1 MSANNRQPTELVVAK
16 GKKHFTKDE
25 LEERRER
32 DVKAP
37 ADAIAAPKY
46 LTAKQKREFNE
57 IAKQLQD
64 IGIMANVDCDVLAMY
79 VKSRAEYVEYSKKLS
94 ELQKKDSPAAVDI
107 LVKYDGLRDRAFKRC
122 MTAARELG
130 LTITSRGRLVM
141 PKAKESEEAP
151 KGMQAFLMER
161 DRVG

>member
-37 ADAIAAPKY
+37 DDAIEAPQYLTNKQKKEFDAIA
-46 LTAKQKREFNE
+46 E
-57 IAKQLQD
+57 QLQE

-79 VKSRAEYVEYSKKLS
+79 VKSRAEYVEYGKQVSKLRKDKLTS
-94 ELQKKDSPAAVDI
+94 VDTI
-107 LVKYDGLRDRAFKRC
+107 VKYDGLRDRAFKRC

-151 KGMQAFLMER
+151 EGMKAFLMER